1 MSRSF
6 PWIWIALA
14 GLLLLLP
21 GPAGRFLLD
30 LLGGITLTQILL
42 PLLAGGAALIG
53 WQVLRSRLHTCKVC
67 GVSSLAQESCPACG
81 SPYHAAGSVP
91 QQSGVST
98 GTASGW
104 LGREGEIDARTATIN
119 VEAVEVAS
127 SGEGRQVPTSSA
139 SSPSGS
145 SPSP

>member
-30 LLGGITLTQILL
+30 LLGGITLTLILL

-53 WQVLRSRLHTCKVC
+53 T
-67 GVSSLAQESCPACG
+67 
-81 SPYHAAGSVP
+81 
-91 QQSGVST
+91 
-98 GTASGW
+98 
-104 LGREGEIDARTATIN
+104 
-119 VEAVEVAS
+119 
-127 SGEGRQVPTSSA
+127 QVPTAHLQGLRGLEPRPGELPRLRVSLPRCWLR
-139 SSPSGS
+139 SPAIRRLDGNSQRLAGT
-145 SPSP
+145 